1 MGRMI
6 MIMRVFSLMT
16 NTMVGMK
23 KTQSCTVSRNNDHPE
38 HDADDG
44 PHRKWFFRKGGQR
57 VRC

>member
-38 HDADDG
+38 HDADMAIIG
-44 PHRKWFFRKGGQR
+44 SGSSAREGRG
-57 VRC
+57 